1 MAVRVN
7 RRYLTGYRRG
17 AQVAAIDPNRHGCA
31 IISSAE
37 KGAGIGIRLRF
48 G

>member
-17 AQVAAIDPNRHGCA
+17 AQVAAIDPFA
-31 IISSAE
+31 M
-37 KGAGIGIRLRF
+37 GAL
-48 G
+48 

>member
-17 AQVAAIDPNRHGCA
+17 AQVAAIDPFGFA
-31 IISSAE
+31 QGSSQSPWVRY
-37 KGAGIGIRLRF
+37 KSVR
-48 G
+48 

>member
-17 AQVAAIDPNRHGCA
+17 AQVAAIDPFGFAQGRLPIA
-31 IISSAE
+31 M
-37 KGAGIGIRLRF
+37 GAL
-48 G
+48 